1 MSSHTRQQQAVL
13 VLRLLK
19 VALSPWPHWNRRA
32 WILSSPISSN
42 SNIWVFFTRGWYGS
56 KQLESNCF
64 CVSNR
69 AHNHNISAYCMY
81 NFPLFAVLSFFHHC
95 FFSPFSLVVIES
107 NMGLSLSAAVL
118 YSTVCCI
125 NDIHVD
131 DKELLKAHVLPSW
144 QTFLA
149 WHKNTHVVT

>member
-1 MSSHTRQQQAVL
+1 MLSHL
-13 VLRLLK
+13 D
-19 VALSPWPHWNRRA
+19 
-32 WILSSPISSN
+32 PIETGELEYCLPPFLQIATSGF
-42 SNIWVFFTRGWYGS
+42 FFTRGWYGS

-131 DKELLKAHVLPSW
+131 DKELLKAHVLPSC